1 MIENAAMSGHPEFY
15 ARPSL
20 NVESYD
26 AQAAAGQPLLAGDVE
41 FYLDLARRSGGP
53 VLDLGGGT
61 GRVAWP
67 LAEAG
72 FEVTSLDASAPM
84 LARSEAK
91 RALASPPART
101 RVQLVNAD
109 LRNFDLPT
117 RFGLAIAPGRTFQM
131 LLRPEDQRTALA
143 TIRRHLRPGGY
154 VVLQLFDP
162 LLDAVAAFDG
172 VPAESDRGT
181 VTLEGSGHQVT
192 RQVLR
197 HTTDPLVQLMTQVW
211 EYAELDEGGNV
222 LRREEETL
230 RLRWTYR
237 YEMRY
242 LLELAGFEVE
252 AEHADFR
259 GSPPRYAA
267 EQIWVARRPLD
278 RPVSTP

>member
-1 MIENAAMSGHPEFY
+1 MIENAAMSGDPEFY

-91 RALASPPART
+91 RPLASPAAQAR
-101 RVQLVNAD
+101 VSLVNAD
-109 LRNFDLPT
+109 LRDFDLTP
-117 RFGLAIAPGRTFQM
+117 RFGLAIAPGRVFQG
-131 LLRPEDQRTALA
+131 LLTSDDQRAALA
-143 TIRRHLRPGGY
+143 TIRGHLRPGACL
-154 VVLQLFDP
+154 VLQLFDP
-162 LLDAVAAFDG
+162 LLEAVAPFDG
-172 VPAESDRGT
+172 APSGAERET
-181 VTLEGSGHQVT
+181 VILPDSGH
-192 RQVLR
+192 RLRRNVLHR
-197 HTTDPLVQLMTQVW
+197 TTDPLSQVLTEVW
-211 EYAELDEGGNV
+211 EFAQLDDGGSV
-222 LRREEETL
+222 VRREEEIL
-230 RLRWTYR
+230 RMRWTYR

-267 EQIWVARRPLD
+267 EQIWVARRPID
-278 RPVSTP
+278 GPVSTP